1 MNKETLEGNWNALK
15 GKAKEKWGKLTDD
28 DLTRIAGK
36 KDQLIGELQKKYGYM
51 KEKAEDEIAK
61 WQKSCGSC
69 GCAHEHDSSGSHDS
83 DAHAHAGQAHDT
95 HLHNPGK
102 KNKH

>member
-1 MNKETLEGNWNALK
+1 MNKETLEGKWNELK

-36 KDQLIGELQKKYGYM
+36 KDQLVGELQKKYGYL
-51 KEKAEDEIAK
+51 KDKAEEEISN
-61 WQKSCGSC
+61 WEKSCGSC
-69 GCAHEHDSSGSHDS
+69 GCGHDHHDKAH
-83 DAHAHAGQAHDT
+83 Q
-95 HLHNPGK
+95 